1 MSRHRIIARGA
12 IWALAL
18 CFGTTGTDAATQTP
32 AETQIREL
40 IEPYRPEIEEAAQ
53 LMYTIGACE
62 RFIKKSSVDFY
73 IKEYMAGP
81 VPDGLEG
88 EWQRNTQDVYSRLY
102 TEGRADADK
111 LGFDQTQCQRA
122 IDAAGT
128 SLQSAVAARKVK
140 LGQ

>member
-1 MSRHRIIARGA
+1 MRQAAFAVIASA
-12 IWALAL
+12 SLAL
-18 CFGTTGTDAATQTP
+18 CPQELWAQQPAETP
-32 AETQIREL
+32 AEAQMRAI
-40 IEPYRPEIEEAAQ
+40 IEPYKPEIEEAAQ

-88 EWQRNTQDVYSRLY
+88 DWQRNTQDVYSRLY

-122 IDAAGT
+122 IDAAGA
-128 SLQSAVAARKVK
+128 SLSSAVAARKAR